1 MLKQKQKNTHAEKQK
16 TNAKKAKA
24 LPHTAAKRNMSKE
37 IKFGDNARQLMLK
50 GVNQLADAVQ
60 VTLGPRGR
68 TVCIQS
74 AYGAPKITKDGVSVA
89 KAIDFPDPYMNI
101 GAQLIKAVAQ
111 KTNDLA
117 GDGTTTS
124 TVLARSMYV
133 HGTQAVAAGF
143 NPTDLRRGM
152 DAAVDHVID
161 ILKKQSRAV
170 QRKEEIE
177 QVATI
182 SANGDVAIGKL
193 IASAMER
200 VGKEGVITVQEGKS
214 INDELEVIEGM
225 RLDRGYL
232 SPYFVTNPKTQK
244 VEYENPLLL
253 LVNGKVSSIN
263 ELIPTFE
270 AAVKAG
276 RPFVLIA
283 EDVEGEAIA
292 ALVLNRI
299 RGTARVAALK
309 APGFGENRKK
319 TLGDIAIATGATVV
333 DPEFDM
339 VLADMGP
346 EVFGS
351 CKKII
356 IGKDDCVIMDGA
368 GNPTEVEA
376 RCEELRTA
384 IAETE
389 SMYEREKMQER
400 LAKLTSGVAIIKVA
414 SESEAAMNEK
424 KDRVDDAL
432 NSVRNAVQEGI
443 LPGGGVALLYAS
455 QTLHS
460 VRAKMGNRDQQVGVD
475 IVEKALQVPA
485 RAIVE
490 NAGLSGELVVGKL
503 TDQAQG
509 DVMATATID
518 FRVGLEETT
527 TKYKVVDAFDAGI
540 VDAST
545 TVQNSLRNAASV
557 ASVLITSEA
566 VITDLPKPQGGAP
579 GGGAPMGGMGG
590 MGGMF

>member
-1 MLKQKQKNTHAEKQK
+1 
-16 TNAKKAKA
+16 
-24 LPHTAAKRNMSKE
+24 MSKE
-37 IKFGDNARQLMLK
+37 IKFGDEARQLMLK

-74 AYGAPKITKDGVSVA
+74 TYGAPKITKDGVSVA

-101 GAQLIKAVAQ
+101 GAQLIKSVAQ

-124 TVLARSMYV
+124 TVLARAMYV

-152 DAAVDHVID
+152 DAAIEHVVQ
-161 ILKKQSRAV
+161 ILKKQSRPV
-170 QRKEEIE
+170 QRKEEVE

-182 SANGDVAIGKL
+182 SANGDVAVGKL
-193 IASAMER
+193 IAAAMER

-232 SPYFVTNPKTQK
+232 SPYFITNPKTQK
-244 VEYENPLLL
+244 VEYENPLILI
-253 LVNGKVSSIN
+253 VNGKINSIN
-263 ELIPTFE
+263 DLIPTFE
-270 AAVKAG
+270 CAVKAG
-276 RPFVLIA
+276 RPFIVIA

-292 ALVLNRI
+292 ALVLNKL

-319 TLGDIAIATGATVV
+319 TLQDIAIATGATVV
-333 DPEFDM
+333 DPELEM
-339 VLADMGP
+339 QLSEMGP

-351 CKKII
+351 AKKII
-356 IGKDDCVIMDGA
+356 IGKDDTVIMDGA
-368 GNPTEVEA
+368 GQPTEIEA
-376 RCEELRTA
+376 RCEELRQL
-384 IAETE
+384 IAQTE
-389 SMYEREKMQER
+389 SQYESEKMQER
-400 LAKLTSGVAIIKVA
+400 LAKLTSGVAVIKVA
-414 SESEAAMNEK
+414 SESEAAMSEK

-432 NSVRNAVQEGI
+432 NSVKNAVQEGI

-455 QTLHS
+455 QTLHT
-460 VRAKMGNRDQQVGVD
+460 VREKMGNRDQQVGVD

-485 RAIVE
+485 RAIVD

-503 TDQAQG
+503 LDQAQG
-509 DVMATATID
+509 DIMNTQTID
-518 FRVGLEETT
+518 FRVGLDEPTQ
-527 TKYKVVDAFDAGI
+527 KYKVVDAFDAGI

-545 TVQNSLRNAASV
+545 TVQNSLRNAGSV

-566 VITDLPKPQGGAP
+566 VITEIPKPQSGAP
-579 GGGAPMGGMGG
+579 QGGPMGGG